1 MRTASQGGLSSVLF
15 GRTRSGVLAMLYGRA
30 EKSFYLRE
38 IARHIGSSVG
48 SVQRELEQLRRA
60 GLVTRTSSG
69 HQVFYQANQAGPVF
83 EEMRALVTKTI
94 GVVDVIHASLA
105 AISPRIRVAF
115 VYGSVARHQDTA
127 ESDIDLMVV
136 GQARFDEVLVR
147 LAKAQATLGRDIN
160 PTVYSTSEFKA
171 KLADGNNF
179 LNTVLKGKKL
189 FVIGTEDELAEVGG
203 KRLAPAARN

>member
-1 MRTASQGGLSSVLF
+1 MSTASQHGLSSVLF

-48 SVQRELEQLRRA
+48 SVQRELDQLCRV

-69 HQVFYQANQAGPVF
+69 HQVFYQANKAGPVF
-83 EEMRALVTKTI
+83 AEMRALVKKTV
-94 GVVDVIHASLA
+94 GVVDVVNSALA
-105 AISPRIRVAF
+105 VIAPRIRVAF
-115 VYGSVARHQDTA
+115 IYGSVARQEETA

-136 GQARFDEVLVR
+136 GSARFDEVLER
-147 LAKAQATLGRDIN
+147 LSKAQTTLGRDIN
-160 PTVYSTSEFKA
+160 PTVYSPREFKA

-179 LNTVLKGKKL
+179 VNTVLKGSKL
-189 FVIGTEDELAEVGG
+189 FVIGNEDELGEVGG
-203 KRLAPAARN
+203 KRLAQAARN